1 MLKFIGCVLDLVI
14 PGLVVL
20 LVWAGGV
27 ELDIVVL
34 LDLVQVNFLS
44 LLLGGVQAELIV
56 LLGAVVLLVD
66 HLLGLLD
73 QVGHE
78 LGVSVVGGIEAN
90 HLNILD
96 AVIELAQIDGLL
108 VDVIPVKHFL
118 FLLLLKLLSLL
129 LGQSN
134 FFLGG
139 LSLGV
144 LIGLL
149 LRNLNI
155 LLNLDLIFNLHRLLI
170 DFLIP
175 LLRVPVVV
183 LHVRA
188 FGLHVVRVVLMRNS
202 LISKLHKSLI
212 LSGLR
217 PLLQCSLPLEL
228 SLVLQLLLLLELL
241 DVFDFLVEF
250 HFSILLHK
258 IAKCLEWLTLLMLH
272 ELEWVVA
279 IGEVIRVIIVIK
291 VDLHILGINQIVLH
305 NFIHF
310 FLV

>member
-1 MLKFIGCVLDLVI
+1 MLKFVGCVLDLVI

-27 ELDIVVL
+27 ELDVVVL

-66 HLLGLLD
+66 HLLGLLN

-96 AVIELAQIDGLL
+96 AVIELTQIDGLL

-118 FLLLLKLLSLL
+118 FLLLLELLSLL

-202 LISKLHKSLI
+202 LISKLNKSLI

-291 VDLHILGINQIVLH
+291 VDLHILGINHIVLH
-305 NFIHF
+305 NFIHS

>member
-1 MLKFIGCVLDLVI
+1 MLKFVGCVLDLVI

-27 ELDIVVL
+27 ELDVVVL

-118 FLLLLKLLSLL
+118 FLLLLELLSLL

-202 LISKLHKSLI
+202 LISKLNKSLI

-217 PLLQCSLPLEL
+217 PLLQYSLPLEL

-241 DVFDFLVEF
+241 DVFNFLVEF

-279 IGEVIRVIIVIK
+279 VGEVIRVIIVIK
-291 VDLHILGINQIVLH
+291 VDLHILGINHIVLH

>member
-1 MLKFIGCVLDLVI
+1 MLKLVGCVLDLVV

-96 AVIELAQIDGLL
+96 AVIELTQIDGLL

-118 FLLLLKLLSLL
+118 FLLLLELLSLL

-144 LIGLL
+144 LISLL

-155 LLNLDLIFNLHRLLI
+155 LLNLDLIFNLHRFLI

-188 FGLHVVRVVLMRNS
+188 FGLHVVRVVLMRNP
-202 LISKLHKSLI
+202 LIS
-212 LSGLR
+212 
-217 PLLQCSLPLEL
+217 
-228 SLVLQLLLLLELL
+228 
-241 DVFDFLVEF
+241 
-250 HFSILLHK
+250 
-258 IAKCLEWLTLLMLH
+258 
-272 ELEWVVA
+272 
-279 IGEVIRVIIVIK
+279 
-291 VDLHILGINQIVLH
+291 
-305 NFIHF
+305 
-310 FLV
+310 